1 MQHAEEGTLHSY
13 LDGELAPAEV
23 IELERHLSVCA
34 PCRAKLTEAKSF
46 LGLADELIPLLDTV
60 PAGTKTPATAPK
72 LRRGWPVRP
81 ALLAWAASVVLAGGV
96 GYAWHAQQVTVAP
109 AEALRQLSDA
119 SSNAA
124 PTTSQPAQPID
135 EPTASPPAAATRRDR
150 SAGPTHDALSPT
162 TPEKNSPQQPLP

>member
-1 MQHAEEGTLHSY
+1 MRRSLPRPGWPKGRSGRRWPVHGAGSWKHSGRWTPRRDTVQHAEEGTLHSY
-13 LDGELAPAEV
+13 LDGELTPAEV

-60 PAGTKTPATAPK
+60 PAGTKAPATAPK
-72 LRRGWPVRP
+72 PRRGWPVRP
-81 ALLAWAASVVLAGGV
+81 AVLAWAASVVLAGGV

-119 SSNAA
+119 SSNTA
-124 PTTSQPAQPID
+124 PATSQPVQPI
-135 EPTASPPAAATRRDR
+135 
-150 SAGPTHDALSPT
+150 
-162 TPEKNSPQQPLP
+162 